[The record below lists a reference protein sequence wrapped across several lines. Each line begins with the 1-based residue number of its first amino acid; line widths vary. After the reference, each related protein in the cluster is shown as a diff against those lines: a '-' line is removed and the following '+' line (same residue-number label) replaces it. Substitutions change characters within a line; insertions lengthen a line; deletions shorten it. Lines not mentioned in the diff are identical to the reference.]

1 MKAQGP
7 NTQCMHYRHVHDMSS
22 WSLVTN
28 NEYTQPI
35 WCIFCLP
42 SLAGIR
48 TRDLELQSKSHDK
61 LDRSAIVLLTMPQNL
76 KSTFKVKQAF
86 DKKVPVFQ
94 LKRWYSWLN
103 NRKYLNFLL
112 HCDFSLRERNN
123 LNKRSVQKKTLTRSV
138 LITLCTSHLNFFYRQ
153 I

>member
-1 MKAQGP
+1 M
-7 NTQCMHYRHVHDMSS
+7 
-22 WSLVTN
+22 TN
-28 NEYTQPI
+28 GFWKI
-35 WCIFCLP
+35 
-42 SLAGIR
+42 
-48 TRDLELQSKSHDK
+48 SKNCFFYHW
-61 LDRSAIVLLTMPQNL
+61 ATTPQNL

-86 DKKVPVFQ
+86 DKKVPAFQ
-94 LKRWYSWLN
+94 LKGWYSWLN

-153 I
+153 IKKMLSKCEKCVWIKIWRKKLWRLI